1 MGKVKDFLGRIGRYK
16 YVITILLFLA
26 IICVFDQNNLILR
39 WQHRLQQASLE
50 KEIEYYEGVRD
61 SSIQGLNQ
69 LDKDIANMER
79 IAREKYGMH
88 LPDEEVFIIR

>member
-1 MGKVKDFLGRIGRYK
+1 MGKMKDFLGRIGRYK
-16 YVITILLFLA
+16 YVITILLFGA
-26 IICVFDQNNLILR
+26 IICFFDQNNLMLR

-50 KEIEYYEGVRD
+50 KEIEYYEAMRD

-69 LDKDIANMER
+69 LDRDVAHMER

-88 LPDEEVFIIR
+88 LPNEEVFIIK

>member
-1 MGKVKDFLGRIGRYK
+1 MGKVKDLLERIGRYK

-39 WQHRLQQASLE
+39 WQHHLQQASLE

-88 LPDEEVFIIR
+88 LPDEDIFIIR

>member
-26 IICVFDQNNLILR
+26 IICVFDQNNLMLR

-50 KEIEYYEGVRD
+50 KEIEYYESVRD

>member
-39 WQHRLQQASLE
+39 WQHRLQQASLK
-50 KEIEYYEGVRD
+50 KEIKYYEGVRD

-69 LDKDIANMER
+69 LDKDVANMER

>member
-26 IICVFDQNNLILR
+26 IICVFDQNNLMLR

-50 KEIEYYEGVRD
+50 KEIEYYESVRD

-88 LPDEEVFIIR
+88 LPDEEIFIIR

>member
-16 YVITILLFLA
+16 YAITILIFLA

-69 LDKDIANMER
+69 LDRDVAHMER

-88 LPDEEVFIIR
+88 LPNEEVFIIK